1 MQKRTSQKFSYM
13 ASAQHLITEESVS
26 KVYEQEEN
34 SPPGLQG
41 EEPLPL
47 SSPESFFFIMK
58 KLCSKPAPSNSLIRV
73 VSKRQVW

>member
-1 MQKRTSQKFSYM
+1 M

-41 EEPLPL
+41 QEPLPL
-47 SSPESFFFIMK
+47 SSPESFLIMK
-58 KLCSKPAPSNSLIRV
+58 KLCSKPAPSNSLIHV